1 MANEIAQLEYSKATA
16 VGVAKLNESIAKVDT
31 KITDI
36 IKLKKAEPKSPIRT
50 ISSPKIGFDFK
61 GFQTRIG
68 NIFTSGARAFTTP
81 LRNFRQSFSSSISRI
96 SSMFSNLNPFKAI
109 GAIKEKFTNMK
120 NTVKKFVSKDI
131 DKIKNKFFENWYNPA
146 KVAAIQWWVG
156 HNLCQKENKKN
167 LKKIEKTEIKRN
179 NGLIIRISTKNELE
193 DSYYRIWNKPAKV
206 ANIWA
211 KEFNKEL
218 KFKDKKY
225 KNIDVSRNKELKFK
239 DKKYKGIEISR
250 NKELKKDKKYNGQE
264 ASQNQVF
271 VSIAK
276 SVNKIASAVTWF
288 FTGPG
293 FGIGLAI
300 GLTPPILL
308 LSAAI
313 VGAVWLICDTIEK
326 LVTPLIDP
334 VKDILSSI
342 GTLVSTVTGIASKI
356 LSIFDSPISAV
367 AKGVKG
373 VVNKVGEMLSPE
385 EPANNIMKVNFEPIT
400 TLLNGVVTKFN
411 KSFITPFMK
420 SFDVLSTKTVAFFEK
435 EEMKKE
441 TSLPKATL
449 DKLSDMTQNI
459 MSKSYNAAKGV
470 YKDLKNSLSNL
481 FSSIKDKSIVTTNKN
496 DNAFRDMT
504 QSIMSK
510 SYNETKGIYSDLKSS
525 LTNLF
530 SSNKDKSIVTAA
542 NNDNNA
548 FSEMTKSFN
557 DMKNES
563 IVILEQI
570 KTAVID
576 ISKNRV
582 QVNPIANVGNATTT
596 DNKLQTPLNVVVN
609 NPTQGELLDAIK
621 SINTGV
627 MSIVKN
633 TALDESGKF
642 KSNAD
647 AGGVWAID

>member
-1 MANEIAQLEYSKATA
+1 MANESEQLEYSKATA
-16 VGVAKLNESIAKVDT
+16 YGVAKLNDSIAKVDT

-36 IKLKKAEPKSPIRT
+36 IKLKKAEPKSPIRA
-50 ISSPKIGFDFK
+50 ISSPKISFDFK

-68 NIFTSGARAFTTP
+68 AIFTSGARAFTAP
-81 LRNFRQSFSSSISRI
+81 LRSFKQGFSSAISKVTG
-96 SSMFSNLNPFKAI
+96 MFSNLNPFKAV

-120 NTVKKFVSKDI
+120 ESFKKFVGKDAETL
-131 DKIKNKFFENWYNPA
+131 KKRFFENWYNPA
-146 KVAAIQWWVG
+146 RVAAIQWWVG
-156 HNLCQKENKKN
+156 HNLWKREAKREAKRA
-167 LKKIEKTEIKRN
+167 ERAERKRN
-179 NGLIIRISTKNELE
+179 GGLIIRGATNYELE
-193 DSYYRIWNKPAKV
+193 GRYYRIWNKPAKV

-218 KFKDKKY
+218 K
-225 KNIDVSRNKELKFK
+225 LK
-239 DKKYKGIEISR
+239 DKKYKGA
-250 NKELKKDKKYNGQE
+250 E
-264 ASQNQVF
+264 ATQGQVF
-271 VSIAK
+271 GAIAK
-276 SVNKIASAVTWF
+276 SVDKIATAVSWF

-342 GTLVSTVTGIASKI
+342 GTLVSTVTRIASKI
-356 LSIFDSPISAV
+356 LSVFDSPISAV

-385 EPANNIMKVNFEPIT
+385 EPAKNIIEVNFEPIT
-400 TLLNGVVTKFN
+400 TLLSGAVTKFN

-420 SFDVLSTKTVAFFEK
+420 SFDVLSTKAIAFFEK

-441 TSLPKATL
+441 PSLPKAAF
-449 DKLSDMTQNI
+449 DKLSDMTQSI

-470 YKDLKNSLSNL
+470 Y
-481 FSSIKDKSIVTTNKN
+481 
-496 DNAFRDMT
+496 
-504 QSIMSK
+504 
-510 SYNETKGIYSDLKSS
+510 SDLKSGLS
-525 LTNLF
+525 NLF
-530 SSNKDKSIVTAA
+530 SSNKDKSVVTAA
-542 NNDNNA
+542 NNDNA
-548 FSEMTKSFN
+548 FSELTKSFN

-621 SINTGV
+621 SINSGV

-633 TALDESGKF
+633 TALDDSGKF
-642 KSNAD
+642 KNNAD
-647 AGGVWAID
+647 VGGVWAID

>member
-1 MANEIAQLEYSKATA
+1 MANESEQLEYSKATA
-16 VGVAKLNESIAKVDT
+16 YGVAKLNESIAKVDT

-36 IKLKKAEPKSPIRT
+36 IKLKKAEPKSTINA

-61 GFQTRIG
+61 GLQTRIG
-68 NIFTSGARAFTTP
+68 AIFTSGARAFTAP
-81 LRNFRQSFSSSISRI
+81 LRSFKQGFGSAISKVTG
-96 SSMFSNLNPFKAI
+96 MFSNLNPFKAI
-109 GAIKEKFTNMK
+109 GK
-120 NTVKKFVSKDI
+120 NAETF
-131 DKIKNKFFENWYNPA
+131 KNKFYENWYNPSER
-146 KVAAIQWWVG
+146 KMNG
-156 HNLCQKENKKN
+156 G
-167 LKKIEKTEIKRN
+167 
-179 NGLIIRISTKNELE
+179 GLIIRGSTNFELE
-193 DSYYRIWNKPAKV
+193 GRYYRIWNKPAKV

-218 KFKDKKY
+218 K
-225 KNIDVSRNKELKFK
+225 IK
-239 DKKYKGIEISR
+239 DKKYKGA
-250 NKELKKDKKYNGQE
+250 E
-264 ASQNQVF
+264 ATQGQVF
-271 VSIAK
+271 GSIAK
-276 SVNKIASAVTWF
+276 AVDKIANAVTWF

-373 VVNKVGEMLSPE
+373 VVSKVGEMLSPE
-385 EPANNIMKVNFEPIT
+385 PVKNIMEVNFEPIT
-400 TLLNGVVTKFN
+400 TLLSGAVTKFN
-411 KSFITPFMK
+411 KSFVTPFMK
-420 SFDVLSTKTVAFFEK
+420 SFDVLSTKAIAFFEK

-441 TSLPKATL
+441 PSLPKAAL
-449 DKLSDMTQNI
+449 DKLSDMTQSI

-470 YKDLKNSLSNL
+470 Y
-481 FSSIKDKSIVTTNKN
+481 
-496 DNAFRDMT
+496 
-504 QSIMSK
+504 
-510 SYNETKGIYSDLKSS
+510 SDLKSGLS
-525 LTNLF
+525 NLF
-530 SSNKDKSIVTAA
+530 SSNKDKSVVTAA
-542 NNDNNA
+542 NNDNA
-548 FSEMTKSFN
+548 FSELTKSFN

-563 IVILEQI
+563 IIILEQI

-582 QVNPIANVGNATTT
+582 QVNPIANIGNATTT

-621 SINTGV
+621 SINSGV

-633 TALDESGKF
+633 TALDDSGKF

-647 AGGVWAID
+647 VGGVWAID

>member
-1 MANEIAQLEYSKATA
+1 MANESEQLEYSKATA
-16 VGVAKLNESIAKVDT
+16 YGVAKLNDSIAKVDT

-36 IKLKKAEPKSPIRT
+36 IKLKKAEPKSPIRA

-68 NIFTSGARAFTTP
+68 AIFTSGARAFTAP
-81 LRNFRQSFSSSISRI
+81 LRSFKQGFSSAISKVTG
-96 SSMFSNLNPFKAI
+96 MFSNLNPFKAV

-120 NTVKKFVSKDI
+120 ESFKKFVGKDAETL
-131 DKIKNKFFENWYNPA
+131 KRRFYENWYNPA

-156 HNLCQKENKKN
+156 HNLWKREAKREAKRA
-167 LKKIEKTEIKRN
+167 EKLERKRN
-179 NGLIIRISTKNELE
+179 GGGLIIRGATNYELE
-193 DSYYRIWNKPAKV
+193 CRYYRIWNKPAKV

-218 KFKDKKY
+218 K
-225 KNIDVSRNKELKFK
+225 IK
-239 DKKYKGIEISR
+239 DKKYKGA
-250 NKELKKDKKYNGQE
+250 E
-264 ASQNQVF
+264 ATQGQVF
-271 VSIAK
+271 GAIAK
-276 SVNKIASAVTWF
+276 SVDKIAAAVSWF

-313 VGAVWLICDTIEK
+313 VGAVWLVCSTIEK

-342 GTLVSTVTGIASKI
+342 GKLVSTVTGIASKI
-356 LSIFDSPISAV
+356 LSVFDSPISAV

-373 VVNKVGEMLSPE
+373 VVGKVGEMLSPE
-385 EPANNIMKVNFEPIT
+385 EPAKNIMEVNFEPIT
-400 TLLNGVVTKFN
+400 TLLSGAVTKFN
-411 KSFITPFMK
+411 KSFVSPFMK
-420 SFDVLSTKTVAFFEK
+420 SFDVLSTKAVAFFEK

-441 TSLPKATL
+441 PSLPKAAL
-449 DKLSDMTQNI
+449 DKLSDMTQSI

-470 YKDLKNSLSNL
+470 Y
-481 FSSIKDKSIVTTNKN
+481 
-496 DNAFRDMT
+496 
-504 QSIMSK
+504 
-510 SYNETKGIYSDLKSS
+510 SDLKSGLS
-525 LTNLF
+525 NLF
-530 SSNKDKSIVTAA
+530 SSNKDKSVVTAA
-542 NNDNNA
+542 NNDNA
-548 FSEMTKSFN
+548 FSELTKSFN

-563 IVILEQI
+563 LVILEQI

-621 SINTGV
+621 SINSGV

-642 KSNAD
+642 KTNAD
-647 AGGVWAID
+647 VGGVWAID

>member
-1 MANEIAQLEYSKATA
+1 MANESEQLEYSKATA
-16 VGVAKLNESIAKVDT
+16 YGVAKLNDSIAKVDT

-36 IKLKKAEPKSPIRT
+36 IKLKKAEPKSPIKA
-50 ISSPKIGFDFK
+50 ISSSKIGFDFK
-61 GFQTRIG
+61 GFQTKIG
-68 NIFTSGARAFTTP
+68 AIFTSGARAFTAP
-81 LRNFRQSFSSSISRI
+81 LRSFKQGFSSAISKVTG
-96 SSMFSNLNPFKAI
+96 MFSNLNPFKAV

-120 NTVKKFVSKDI
+120 ESFKKFVGKDAETL
-131 DKIKNKFFENWYNPA
+131 KKSFYENWYNPA
-146 KVAAIQWWVG
+146 RVAAIQWWVG
-156 HNLCQKENKKN
+156 HNLWKREAKREAKRIERAER
-167 LKKIEKTEIKRN
+167 KIN
-179 NGLIIRISTKNELE
+179 GGGLIIRGSTNYELE
-193 DSYYRIWNKPAKV
+193 GRYYRIWNKPAQV

-211 KEFNKEL
+211 KEFNKKL
-218 KFKDKKY
+218 
-225 KNIDVSRNKELKFK
+225 K
-239 DKKYKGIEISR
+239 DKKYKGA
-250 NKELKKDKKYNGQE
+250 E
-264 ASQNQVF
+264 ATQGQVF
-271 VSIAK
+271 GAIAK
-276 SVNKIASAVTWF
+276 SVNKIAAAVSWF

-373 VVNKVGEMLSPE
+373 VVSKVGEMLSPE
-385 EPANNIMKVNFEPIT
+385 EPAKNIMEVNFEPIT
-400 TLLNGVVTKFN
+400 TLLSGAVTKFN
-411 KSFITPFMK
+411 KSFVTPFMK
-420 SFDVLSTKTVAFFEK
+420 SFDVLSTKAIAFFEK
-435 EEMKKE
+435 EEMNKE
-441 TSLPKATL
+441 PSLPKAAF
-449 DKLSDMTQNI
+449 DKLSDMTQSI
-459 MSKSYNAAKGV
+459 MNKSYNAAKGV
-470 YKDLKNSLSNL
+470 Y
-481 FSSIKDKSIVTTNKN
+481 
-496 DNAFRDMT
+496 
-504 QSIMSK
+504 
-510 SYNETKGIYSDLKSS
+510 SDLKSGLS
-525 LTNLF
+525 NLF
-530 SSNKDKSIVTAA
+530 SSNKDKSVVTAA
-542 NNDNNA
+542 NNDNA
-548 FSEMTKSFN
+548 FSELTKSFN

-621 SINTGV
+621 SINSGV

-633 TALDESGKF
+633 TALDDSGKF
-642 KSNAD
+642 KNNAD

>member
-1 MANEIAQLEYSKATA
+1 MANESEQLEYSKATA
-16 VGVAKLNESIAKVDT
+16 IGVAKLNDSIAKVDT

-36 IKLKKAEPKSPIRT
+36 IKLKKAEPKSPIRA

-68 NIFTSGARAFTTP
+68 AIFTSGARAFTAP
-81 LRNFRQSFSSSISRI
+81 LKSFKQGFSGAISKVTG
-96 SSMFSNLNPFKAI
+96 MFSNLNPFKAV

-120 NTVKKFVSKDI
+120 ESFKKFVGKDAETL
-131 DKIKNKFFENWYNPA
+131 KKKFYENWYNPA
-146 KVAAIQWWVG
+146 KVAAIQWWVS
-156 HNLCQKENKKN
+156 HNLWKKEAKREAKRA
-167 LKKIEKTEIKRN
+167 ERAERKRN
-179 NGLIIRISTKNELE
+179 GGGLIIRGATNYELE
-193 DSYYRIWNKPAKV
+193 GRYYRIWNKPARV
-206 ANIWA
+206 AKIWA
-211 KEFNKEL
+211 REFNKEL
-218 KFKDKKY
+218 KL
-225 KNIDVSRNKELKFK
+225 KN
-239 DKKYKGIEISR
+239 KKYKGA
-250 NKELKKDKKYNGQE
+250 E
-264 ASQNQVF
+264 ATQGQVF
-271 VSIAK
+271 GSIAK
-276 SVNKIASAVTWF
+276 AVDKIANAVTWF

-293 FGIGLAI
+293 FGIALAI

-356 LSIFDSPISAV
+356 LSIFDSPISSV

-385 EPANNIMKVNFEPIT
+385 EPSKNIMEVNFEPIT
-400 TLLNGVVTKFN
+400 SLLSGAITNFN

-420 SFDVLSTKTVAFFEK
+420 SFDVLSTKAIAFFER

-441 TSLPKATL
+441 PTLATATL
-449 DKLSDMTQNI
+449 DKLSDMTQSI
-459 MSKSYNAAKGV
+459 MSKTYNAAKGV
-470 YKDLKNSLSNL
+470 Y
-481 FSSIKDKSIVTTNKN
+481 
-496 DNAFRDMT
+496 
-504 QSIMSK
+504 
-510 SYNETKGIYSDLKSS
+510 SDLKSGLS
-525 LTNLF
+525 SLF
-530 SSNKDKSIVTAA
+530 STNKDKSVVTSAS
-542 NNDNNA
+542 NDNS
-548 FSEMTKSFN
+548 FSELTKSFN

-563 IVILEQI
+563 LVILEEI

-621 SINTGV
+621 SINSGV

-633 TALDESGKF
+633 TALDDSGKF
-642 KSNAD
+642 KNNA
-647 AGGVWAID
+647 ATGGVWAID

>member
-1 MANEIAQLEYSKATA
+1 MANESEQLEYSKATA
-16 VGVAKLNESIAKVDT
+16 YGVAKLNESIAKVDT

-36 IKLKKAEPKSPIRT
+36 IKLKKAEPKSPIKA
-50 ISSPKIGFDFK
+50 ISSPKISFDFK

-68 NIFTSGARAFTTP
+68 AIFTSGARAFTAP
-81 LRNFRQSFSSSISRI
+81 LRSFKQGFSSAISKVTG
-96 SSMFSNLNPFKAI
+96 MFSNLNPFKAV

-120 NTVKKFVSKDI
+120 ESFKKFVGKDAETL
-131 DKIKNKFFENWYNPA
+131 KKRFYENWYNPA
-146 KVAAIQWWVG
+146 RVAAIQWWVG
-156 HNLCQKENKKN
+156 HNLWKREAKREAKR
-167 LKKIEKTEIKRN
+167 IERAERKRN
-179 NGLIIRISTKNELE
+179 SGGLIIRGATNYELE
-193 DSYYRIWNKPAKV
+193 GRYYRIWNKPAKV

-218 KFKDKKY
+218 K
-225 KNIDVSRNKELKFK
+225 LK
-239 DKKYKGIEISR
+239 DKKYKGA
-250 NKELKKDKKYNGQE
+250 E
-264 ASQNQVF
+264 ATQGQVF
-271 VSIAK
+271 GSIAK
-276 SVNKIASAVTWF
+276 AVDKIASAVTWF

-373 VVNKVGEMLSPE
+373 VVSKVGEMLSPE
-385 EPANNIMKVNFEPIT
+385 EPAKNIMEVNFEPIT
-400 TLLNGVVTKFN
+400 TLLSGAVTKFN
-411 KSFITPFMK
+411 KSFVTPFIK
-420 SFDVLSTKTVAFFEK
+420 SFDVLSTKAIAFFEK

-441 TSLPKATL
+441 PSLPKAF
-449 DKLSDMTQNI
+449 DKLSDMTQSI
-459 MSKSYNAAKGV
+459 MNKSYNAAKGV
-470 YKDLKNSLSNL
+470 Y
-481 FSSIKDKSIVTTNKN
+481 
-496 DNAFRDMT
+496 
-504 QSIMSK
+504 
-510 SYNETKGIYSDLKSS
+510 SDLKSGLS
-525 LTNLF
+525 NLF
-530 SSNKDKSIVTAA
+530 SSNKDKSVVTAA
-542 NNDNNA
+542 NNDNA
-548 FSEMTKSFN
+548 FSELTKSFN

-621 SINTGV
+621 SINSGV

-633 TALDESGKF
+633 TALDDSGKF
-642 KSNAD
+642 KNNAD
-647 AGGVWAID
+647 VGGVWAID